1 MVEFVPASQARP
13 NLSFALRNL
22 RIAVKE
28 NPKCSRHMLQ
38 GVVQLLQSIYHLM
51 VNDDADRFVQ
61 PSQSNFERKIQRLER
76 WVIQWEQRYII
87 DNAVEN
93 VRLTFWDTVRWTE
106 RQDVCFNAQYVQEY
120 VNEEDLINNNPN
132 NVTVPQIIRE
142 AVQQD

>member
-1 MVEFVPASQARP
+1 MVEFVSASQARP

-76 WVIQWEQRYII
+76 WVIQWEQRYTI

-93 VRLTFWDTVRWTE
+93 VRLTFWDTVRWSE

-120 VNEEDLINNNPN
+120 VNEANLIDNNRN